1 MLVAAGKK
9 GEADALARKWIDDHP
24 NDVAFQSY
32 LAEQALRDRDFKQ
45 AATQYQAVLAKQPDN
60 VTALNNLAWALGQQ
74 GDPKALGY
82 AERALKLAPESPLV
96 LDTVGVLYT
105 SRGDAAKGVEYL
117 TRAVALAPQRHDIR
131 LNYAKALL
139 KAGRTDDARKELE
152 QLQKVSQDFP
162 GKSEVAVLLKSSNDS
177 REEEKGSTVI
187 MGVIGVVGLGYVGL
201 PLAVEFGKK
210 VPTVGF
216 DLMQEKVDA
225 YRRHVDPT
233 GEVSS
238 EDLKAARL
246 LDATTDPTRLR
257 EADFIIVAVP
267 TPIDAAHQPDFSPL
281 VGASITVGRHMKKGT
296 TVVYESTVYP
306 GATEEVCIP
315 LLERESGL
323 KWKQD
328 FFVGYSP
335 ERINPG
341 DREHTLT
348 RIVKVVSGDTAE
360 TLERVARTYETVITA
375 GVHRASSIKVAEA
388 AKVIENTQR
397 DLNIA
402 LMNELALIF
411 HRIGIDTMEVL
422 QAAGTKWNF
431 LPFRPGLVGG
441 HCIGVDPYY
450 LTHKA
455 DMLGYHPQ
463 VILAGRRINDGMGH
477 FVAEQTVKQLIQA
490 GLQVKDADVIV
501 LGLTFKE
508 NCPDLRNSRVIDIV
522 RELES
527 FGARVSVHDPLA
539 DAAEA
544 MHEYGVRL
552 SSWDELPQG
561 CAIVAAVAHD
571 EYRRRPVDDFVG
583 KLRPGGLYVD
593 VKCQADAQQLRSR
606 GLHVWRL

>member
-1 MLVAAGKK
+1 
-9 GEADALARKWIDDHP
+9 
-24 NDVAFQSY
+24 
-32 LAEQALRDRDFKQ
+32 
-45 AATQYQAVLAKQPDN
+45 
-60 VTALNNLAWALGQQ
+60 
-74 GDPKALGY
+74 
-82 AERALKLAPESPLV
+82 
-96 LDTVGVLYT
+96 
-105 SRGDAAKGVEYL
+105 
-117 TRAVALAPQRHDIR
+117 
-131 LNYAKALL
+131 
-139 KAGRTDDARKELE
+139 
-152 QLQKVSQDFP
+152 
-162 GKSEVAVLLKSSNDS
+162 
-177 REEEKGSTVI
+177 

-210 VPTVGF
+210 VRTVGF
-216 DLMQEKVDA
+216 DLSKEKIEA
-225 YRRHVDPT
+225 YLRHTDPT
-233 GEVSS
+233 GEVST
-238 EDLKAARL
+238 EDLKAADRL
-246 LDATTDPTRLR
+246 EPTTDAARLR
-257 EADFIIVAVP
+257 EADFVIVAVP

-281 VGASITVGRHMKKGT
+281 VGASITVGRHLKKGA

-348 RIVKVVSGDTAE
+348 KIVKVVSGDSPA
-360 TLERVARTYETVITA
+360 TLERVAETYAMIVSA

-477 FVAEQTVKQLIQA
+477 YVAEQTVKQMIQA
-490 GLQVKDADVIV
+490 GGHVKDCDVIV

-508 NCPDLRNSRVIDIV
+508 NCPDLRNSRVIDII

-527 FGARVSVHDPLA
+527 YGCRVSVHDPLA
-539 DAAEA
+539 DAREA
-544 MHEYGVRL
+544 MHEYGVALR
-552 SSWDELPQG
+552 SWDELPRAQ
-561 CAIVAAVAHD
+561 AIVAAVAHD
-571 EYRRRPVDDFVG
+571 PFKRRPVEDYVR
-583 KLRPGGLYVD
+583 KLQPGGLYVD
-593 VKCQADAQQLRSR
+593 VKSQADAAQLRSR
-606 GLHVWRL
+606 GLEVWRL